1 MKDGK
6 LLNNYSTDEYY
17 LSYCIEGSAQYTDEN
32 IPMDEKKI
40 WKELSEIREVFKN
53 YPVKRL
59 PEEIY

>member
-32 IPMDEKKI
+32 IPMDEKKNL
-40 WKELSEIREVFKN
+40 ERTFRN
-53 YPVKRL
+53 KRSF
-59 PEEIY
+59 